1 MTKDNENHHAVTL
14 EEAEKQLADF
24 TVIIQTTSIG
34 LEASKNKSPISL
46 ANVKKERF
54 VLILFII
61 QPKQPF

>member
-24 TVIIQTTSIG
+24 TIIIQTTSIG

-46 ANVKKERF
+46 ANVKRND
-54 VLILFII
+54 LF
-61 QPKQPF
+61 

>member
-1 MTKDNENHHAVTL
+1 MTKDNENHHAITL

-24 TVIIQTTSIG
+24 TIIIQTTSIG

-54 VLILFII
+54 VLTLFII